1 MQALEVNVQFE
12 ITMQIQGELPFLMI
26 SLYYLYCYYLVAI
39 TCIASI
45 VIECP

>member
-26 SLYYLYCYYLVAI
+26 FFIVWLLLLV
-39 TCIASI
+39 
-45 VIECP
+45 